1 MIYIYI
7 YIYSFIYLFCF
18 LECLV
23 VLFNRSMFLLWD
35 IDLRKPGVRKPPKR
49 PEFEVPT
56 EEVLKSA
63 ELKVSIYGFVHSLL
77 YDE

>member
-1 MIYIYI
+1 M
-7 YIYSFIYLFCF
+7 SLSQD
-18 LECLV
+18 L
-23 VLFNRSMFLLWD
+23 
-35 IDLRKPGVRKPPKR
+35 DLRKPGVRKPPKR